1 MDSADRRFPELQEL
15 ANKIR
20 VHVLQ
25 MTSNGGSSHIG
36 SAFSMADM
44 IAVLYGNILRIN
56 PTNPESTDRDR
67 FILSK
72 GHAGAAVYAAL
83 AEKGFFEKDWLQ
95 THYKNG
101 SKLSGHISHKGIPG
115 VEMSTGS
122 LGHGLP
128 VATGMAIV
136 AKRRKEKHRVFVL
149 LGDGEC
155 DEGSNWEA
163 ALFASHHS
171 LSNLIVLIDYN
182 KLQSLD
188 SIEQT
193 LALEPLAD
201 KWHSFGWEVEEVDGH
216 DISSLQ
222 NTLSTSSLGQKPRCL
237 ICHTVKGKGV
247 SFMENSVLWHY
258 RTARGEE
265 YRAALE
271 ELTRA
276 A

>member
-1 MDSADRRFPELQEL
+1 MDSADSHFPDLQEL
-15 ANKIR
+15 AKNIR
-20 VHVLQ
+20 LHVLQ

-44 IAVLYGNILRIN
+44 IAVLYGNILRVD
-56 PTNPESTDRDR
+56 PTNPEYTDRDR

-83 AEKGFFEKDWLQ
+83 AEKGFFDKGWLQ

-101 SKLSGHISHKGIPG
+101 SKLSGHVSHKGIPG

-128 VATGMAIV
+128 VATGMAIA
-136 AKRRKEKHRVFVL
+136 AKKRKQQHRVFAL

-163 ALFASHHS
+163 ALFAAHHR

-201 KWHSFGWEVEEVDGH
+201 KWHSFGWQVEEVDGH

-222 NTLSTSSLGQKPRCL
+222 KSLGTYSLSQKPRCI

-258 RTARGEE
+258 RTARDEE
-265 YRAALE
+265 YKAALE
-271 ELTRA
+271 ELTKA

>member
-1 MDSADRRFPELQEL
+1 MDSADSHFQDLQEF
-15 ANKIR
+15 AKKIR
-20 VHVLQ
+20 VHVLK

-44 IAVLYGNILRIN
+44 IAVLYGNILRID
-56 PTNPESTDRDR
+56 PTNPECPDRDR

-83 AEKGFFEKDWLQ
+83 AEQGFFDKSYLQ
-95 THYKNG
+95 THYQNG

-136 AKRRKEKHRVFVL
+136 AKRRKQQHRIFVL

-163 ALFASHHS
+163 ALFAAHHR
-171 LSNLIVLIDYN
+171 LSNLTVLIDYN

-201 KWHSFGWEVEEVDGH
+201 KWYSFGWKVEEVDGH

-222 NTLSTSSLGQKPRCL
+222 NILDSSSLGQKPRCL

>member
-1 MDSADRRFPELQEL
+1 MDSTNSDFPDLQEL
-15 ANKIR
+15 AKNIR
-20 VHVLQ
+20 LHVLQ

-44 IAVLYGNILRIN
+44 IAVLYGNILRMD
-56 PTNPESTDRDR
+56 PTNPECTDRDR

-83 AEKGFFEKDWLQ
+83 AEKGFFDKGWLQ
-95 THYKNG
+95 THYQNG

-136 AKRRKEKHRVFVL
+136 AKRRKQQHRIFVL

-163 ALFASHHS
+163 ALFAAHHR
-171 LSNLIVLIDYN
+171 LSNLTVLIDYN
-182 KLQSLD
+182 KLQSLGY
-188 SIEQT
+188 IEQT

-222 NTLSTSSLGQKPRCL
+222 NTLSTSSIGQKPRCL

>member
-1 MDSADRRFPELQEL
+1 MDSADSHFQDLQEF
-15 ANKIR
+15 AKKIR
-20 VHVLQ
+20 VHVLK

-44 IAVLYGNILRIN
+44 IAVLYGNILRID
-56 PTNPESTDRDR
+56 PTNPECPDRDR

-83 AEKGFFEKDWLQ
+83 AEQGFFDKSYLQ
-95 THYKNG
+95 THYQNG

-136 AKRRKEKHRVFVL
+136 AKRRKQQHRVFAL

-163 ALFASHHS
+163 ALFAAHHR
-171 LSNLIVLIDYN
+171 LSNLTVLIDYN

-201 KWHSFGWEVEEVDGH
+201 KWYSFGWKVEEVDGH

-222 NTLSTSSLGQKPRCL
+222 NTLDASSLGQKPRCL